1 MHRERIINKL
11 APQQQ
16 GQMDNEELIAKAIIA
31 QWHSSRRRWLCWT
44 PLPHTEK
51 PWYGMCTLPQARGQ
65 SGAQNILTILNSEL
79 IFINE
84 YASLYVTKNVLSQ

>member
-1 MHRERIINKL
+1 MKKL

-16 GQMDNEELIAKAIIA
+16 GQTDNEEELIAKAIIA

-44 PLPHTEK
+44 PWPHTEK
-51 PWYGMCTLPQARGQ
+51 PWYGMCTLPQAKRQ
-65 SGAQNILTILNSEL
+65 SEAQNIILTKLNSEL